1 MANALNVIHPYKWE
15 GLWVF
20 DDARVG
26 LDKEPFVQGADTI
39 IDQTLARKGIERAEK
54 GFRLL
59 FSAGPF
65 PDCDLKLEWLR
76 EGEGGNW
83 YRATTLGIEGWL
95 CPALFLYFD
104 GPPREIYAR
113 FEARSAC

>member
-20 DDARVG
+20 DDERVG
-26 LDKEPFVQGADTI
+26 LDKEPFVEGADTI
-39 IDQTLARKGIERAEK
+39 IEKALAVKDIPKAEK

-65 PDCDLKLEWLR
+65 PNYDLKFEWLR
-76 EGEGGNW
+76 EGDGGNW
-83 YRATTLGIEGWL
+83 YRAEEFEMEGWL
-95 CPALFLYFD
+95 CPALLKYFD
-104 GPPREIYAR
+104 APPREIYAR
-113 FEARSAC
+113 FEARAP

>member
-20 DDARVG
+20 DDERVG
-26 LDKEPFVQGADTI
+26 LDREPFVEGADTI
-39 IDQTLARKGIERAEK
+39 IEKALAMKSISEAEK

-65 PDCDLKLEWLR
+65 PNYDLKFEWLR

-83 YRATTLGIEGWL
+83 YRAEDFEMEGWL
-95 CPALFLYFD
+95 CPALLKYFD
-104 GPPREIYAR
+104 SPPTEIDAR
-113 FEARSAC
+113 FEARAP

>member
-1 MANALNVIHPYKWE
+1 MANVLNVIHPYKWE

-26 LDKEPFVQGADTI
+26 LDKEPFVEGADKI
-39 IDQTLARKGIERAEK
+39 IDTALARKGIQAPEQ

-65 PDCDLKLEWLR
+65 PHYDLKFEWLR

-83 YRATTLGIEGWL
+83 YWAEEFGMEGWL
-95 CPALFLYFD
+95 CPALLKYFD
-104 GPPREIYAR
+104 APPKEIYAR
-113 FEARSAC
+113 FEGRGA